1 MASNVRVGLIV
12 SASLRGFQTFRN
24 AQSTFEGLRNVAV
37 RLRAEL
43 ALLGGYFAFAF
54 VRETIRVFAEFD
66 HSMARVAAVAG
77 ATAQEL
83 NSLTNEALRLGR
95 EFPFTASEAADAMFE
110 LAIAGLQVEEVMAAV
125 QATLELAM
133 AGNMGLAESSAIAV
147 ATMNAFG
154 MEATDVREIGD
165 QLSAAFTGSA
175 TTLDRLGAGLSFV
188 GPVASL
194 ANVSLADTVTTLGLF
209 ANAGISG
216 ARSGTTF
223 RQMLSRMLDP
233 TAEAQTKMNEL
244 GLSFTDAEGNL
255 LPLIDVIDQLIKKQV
270 TANDVIAIFGV
281 RAAPGIGALIT
292 QGTEGF
298 AELNNEII
306 NSEGK
311 LNEIATTMEGSALMA
326 LKKFESSVQDL
337 QVELGKMLMPA
348 IIAATEAFRE
358 KGGIK
363 DALIDTAVALSDLGS
378 VIVEVVA
385 ALEPLFQ
392 ILFHLAKVMADNKE
406 VVTGLILGLL
416 YYKAV
421 LLAVTLGIKIKLGLL
436 AMYKS
441 ALVVATAAQASYAA
455 GTLFTAAT
463 VRTLAAAIW
472 AATWPLLAFVGIV
485 GGIILLYTKWETI
498 SVQISII
505 YTDLKI
511 KFDNVVTSIGNL
523 FSLMGMMASVA
534 ANFLNPVNLI
544 RLAVQG
550 LISVIG
556 KAIQMYA
563 ALINLKN
570 DVVGGIGNFF
580 EPVTGAIGGIMG
592 SYNDGG
598 MVPQTGLYMLHA
610 GETVKRAQAQESTT
624 MAEPASTPASQLVVN
639 VEGYL
644 EGREIELVDSLTQF
658 MKGRSTGVI

>member
-24 AQSTFEGLRNVAV
+24 AKTTFEGLRNVAV

-77 ATAQEL
+77 ATSEEL
-83 NSLTNEALRLGR
+83 NRLTTEALRLGR

-110 LAIAGLQVEEVMAAV
+110 LAIAGLEVEEVMSAV

-154 MEATDVREIGD
+154 MEATQVRDIGD

-255 LPLIDVIDQLIKKQV
+255 LPLIDVIDQLIEKQV
-270 TANDVIAIFGV
+270 TANDVISIFGV

-298 AELNNEII
+298 QELNDEII

-337 QVELGKMLMPA
+337 QIELGKMLMPA
-348 IIAATEAFRE
+348 IIALTEAFRE
-358 KGGIK
+358 EGGIK
-363 DALIDTAVALSDLGS
+363 DALIDTAVAFSHLGS
-378 VIVEVVA
+378 VLVEFITA
-385 ALEPLFQ
+385 MEPLFQ
-392 ILFHLAKVMADNKE
+392 LLFDMAALMSEHKRL
-406 VVTGLILGLL
+406 VTGLILGYLT
-416 YYKAV
+416 YRTAV
-421 LLAVTLGIKIKLGLL
+421 LMVILAEALYTKGLKVKT
-436 AMYKS
+436 A
-441 ALVVATAAQASYAA
+441 VQTVATAVQARYAA
-455 GTLFTAAT
+455 GTLFTAASLKALAIA
-463 VRTLAAAIW
+463 TLTAVG
-472 AATWPLLAFVGIV
+472 PLLLMIAVIGIVVAAVYNWDELVAVVNYKLEEWKRRLEMLKAAFVAMV
-485 GGIILLYTKWETI
+485 TP
-498 SVQISII
+498 I
-505 YTDLKI
+505 Y
-511 KFDNVVTSIGNL
+511 NGA
-523 FSLMGMMASVA
+523 MAVKS
-534 ANFLNPVNLI
+534 FLSPVNLVT
-544 RLAVQG
+544 R
-550 LISVIG
+550 
-556 KAIQMYA
+556 AIQGMIWVITQATKAYRS
-563 ALINLKN
+563 LVEMKN
-570 DVVGGIGNFF
+570 DVTGGISDFF
-580 EPVTGAIGGIMG
+580 SPVTDSIGGIMG
-592 SYNDGG
+592 SYSDGG
-598 MVPQTGLYMLHA
+598 MVPRTGLYMLHA
-610 GETVKRAQAQESTT
+610 GETVKRAQAQEGAT
-624 MAEPASTPASQLVVN
+624 MAEPMSQGTSQLVVN

-644 EGREIELVDSLTQF
+644 EGREIQLVDSLTQF

>member
-54 VRETIRVFAEFD
+54 IRETIRVFSEFD

-83 NSLTNEALRLGR
+83 NTLTEEALRLGR

-110 LAIAGLQVEEVMAAV
+110 LAIAGLEVEEVMSAV

-154 MEATDVREIGD
+154 MEATDVRDIGD

-255 LPLIDVIDQLIKKQV
+255 LPLIDVIDQLIQKQV

-298 AELNNEII
+298 QELNSEII

-311 LNEIATTMEGSALMA
+311 LAEIAATMEGSALMA
-326 LKKFESSVQDL
+326 LKKFESAVQDL

-348 IIAATEAFRE
+348 IIQLTEAFKE
-358 KGGIK
+358 EGGIK
-363 DALIDTAVALSDLGS
+363 DALKDTFVAFSDLGS
-378 VIVEVVA
+378 IIVEIVIIMS
-385 ALEPLFQ
+385 PLFQ
-392 ILFHLAKVMADNKE
+392 LLFDLAAIMAEHKRL
-406 VVTGLILGLL
+406 VSVLVITYVL
-416 YYKAV
+416 YKTAV
-421 LLAVTLGIKIKLGLL
+421 LASLL
-436 AMYKS
+436 ATKMS
-441 ALVVATAAQASYAA
+441 
-455 GTLFTAAT
+455 TAAT
-463 VRTLAAAIW
+463 VIHTIAMAGQTVGAFSLTLAMKNLAVATYAAMAPLLPFVAAIM
-472 AATWPLLAFVGIV
+472 LVVGAYVYWDEINKV
-485 GGIILLYTKWETI
+485 VEDALESVSDAWE
-498 SVQISII
+498 
-505 YTDLKI
+505 D
-511 KFDNVVTSIGNL
+511 VTNRVEMFFAVL
-523 FSLMGMMASVA
+523 GMAGSA
-534 ANFLNPVNLI
+534 IARFLSPVNI
-544 RLAVQG
+544 MREAMLALYKGV
-550 LISVIG
+550 
-556 KAIQMYA
+556 MM
-563 ALINLKN
+563 
-570 DVVGGIGNFF
+570 VVNAYHELGRMGDNFTSGVSDF
-580 EPVTGAIGGIMG
+580 FSPVTDFFSGDSGILG

-598 MVPQTGLYMLHA
+598 MVPRSGLYMLHA
-610 GETVKRAQAQESTT
+610 GETVKRAQAQESAT
-624 MAEPASTPASQLVVN
+624 MEEPAGQATSQLVVN

-644 EGREIELVDSLTQF
+644 EGREIQLVDSLTQF